1 MKTIMITLALL
12 FSALI
17 TGCGESTDRDLNTR
31 APEEQQAADDLYKG
45 LETPVDR
52 SRSKEY

>member
-1 MKTIMITLALL
+1 MKTVLKGLFVLL
-12 FSALI
+12 FSAVVV
-17 TGCGESTDRDLNTR
+17 GCKEEPKP
-31 APEEQQAADDLYKG
+31 APQPEEPKESIYKG

>member
-12 FSALI
+12 FSALM

-31 APEEQQAADDLYKG
+31 TPEEQQATDDLYKG
-45 LETPVDR
+45 LETPVNR
-52 SRSKEY
+52 PRSKEY

>member
-1 MKTIMITLALL
+1 MKTIMTTLALL

-17 TGCGESTDRDLNTR
+17 TGCGESTDRNLNTR
-31 APEEQQAADDLYKG
+31 APEEQQASDDLYKG

>member
-1 MKTIMITLALL
+1 MKTITITLAML

-17 TGCGESTDRDLNTR
+17 TGCGESTDRDLSTR
-31 APEEQQAADDLYKG
+31 TPEEQQAADDLYKG

>member
-31 APEEQQAADDLYKG
+31 TPEEQQAADDLYKG